1 MRYCFEESK
10 NDRIKVLSTNRR
22 LVVKGKEGPLKEG
35 ELERAASRVEAD
47 FLKSGIL
54 AG

>member
-1 MRYCFEESK
+1 MQYCFEESK

-35 ELERAASRVEAD
+35 ELGRAASWAKVI
-47 FLKSGIL
+47 F
-54 AG
+54 